1 MGYGHVVPQL
11 YSKIKKTKNRKKIS
25 IKIHGSG
32 NEKRSFI
39 YIDDFTSAFFKV
51 FQNGKNKEIYN
62 IGNNDP
68 VTIKKLIKIFE
79 KTLNKK
85 ISFKVGK
92 LLEGS
97 PKKRSPNV
105 KKLIN
110 LGYKK
115 NYPLE
120 KGIKLYIKSENGNLK

>member
-1 MGYGHVVPQL
+1 MALVM
-11 YSKIKKTKNRKKIS
+11 KN
-25 IKIHGSG
+25 
-32 NEKRSFI
+32 FI
-39 YIDDFTSAFFKV
+39 YIDDFARAFFKV
-51 FQNGKNKEIYN
+51 FQYGKNKEIYN

-79 KTLNKK
+79 KNLNKK
-85 ISFKVGK
+85 ILIKGGK

-97 PKKRSPNV
+97 PKKRSPNIN
-105 KKLIN
+105 KLIN

-120 KGIKLYIKSENGNLK
+120 KGIKLYIKSENESPK